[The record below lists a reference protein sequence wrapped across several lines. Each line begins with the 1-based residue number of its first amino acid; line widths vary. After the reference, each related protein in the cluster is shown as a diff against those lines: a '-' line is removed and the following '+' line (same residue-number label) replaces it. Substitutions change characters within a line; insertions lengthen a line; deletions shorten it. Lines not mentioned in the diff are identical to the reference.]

1 MVGRQTLDLST
12 EVRILVPQPLLP
24 FRVSLHMGEPT
35 QRAKVTRARTLSP
48 TVRELVLIPLE
59 SKISFKPGQ
68 WVSLKL
74 PVGERPPLTRAY
86 SMAEP
91 ESSSGELVL
100 VFDQVPSGLG
110 SGYLSSVKEGDELIL
125 AGPYGNFTVPRP
137 LTVDL
142 VLVARF
148 TGIVPI
154 RCILR
159 ELFEGSVSHRVT
171 LIYGSPTQTERIYH
185 DELQEMAARH
195 KAFRYLPTVLD
206 GSGPAGEERR
216 SESEILASLWQG
228 RKDFLPMV
236 CGTKAFIRPLKT
248 YMSELG
254 FVRKEAKFET
264 YD

>member
-1 MVGRQTLDLST
+1 
-12 EVRILVPQPLLP
+12 
-24 FRVSLHMGEPT
+24 MGEPT
-35 QRAKVTRARTLSP
+35 QRANVTRARMLSP
-48 TVRELVLIPLE
+48 TVRELVLLPLE

-100 VFDQVPSGLG
+100 AFDRVPGGLG
-110 SGYLSSVKEGDELIL
+110 SGYLSPVKEGDELIL
-125 AGPYGNFTVPRP
+125 AARYENFTVPRP

-142 VLVARF
+142 VLVARY

-159 ELFEGSVSHRVT
+159 DLFAGPVSRQVT

-195 KAFRYLPTVLD
+195 KAFRYLPTVVD
-206 GSGPAGEERR
+206 GSGPAGEESR

-248 YMSELG
+248 CMSELG
-254 FVRKEAKFET
+254 FGRKEAKFET

>member
-1 MVGRQTLDLST
+1 
-12 EVRILVPQPLLP
+12 
-24 FRVSLHMGEPT
+24 MGEPT
-35 QRAKVTRARTLSP
+35 QRAKVTRARMLSP
-48 TVRELVLIPLE
+48 TVRELTLVPLE
-59 SKISFKPGQ
+59 AKISFQPGQ

-74 PVGERPPLTRAY
+74 PVGGRPPLTRAY

-100 VFDQVPSGLG
+100 AFDRVPGGLG
-110 SGYLSSVKEGDELIL
+110 SGYLASVKEGDELIV
-125 AGPYGNFTVPRP
+125 AGPYGNFTIPRP

-154 RCILR
+154 RCMLR
-159 ELFEGSVSHRVT
+159 DLFASPVSCQVT
-171 LIYGSPTQTERIYH
+171 LIYGSPTQAERVYH
-185 DELQEMAARH
+185 DELQELAARH
-195 KAFRYLPTVLD
+195 KAFRYLPTVAD

-216 SESEILASLWQG
+216 SEGELLASLWEG

-248 YMSELG
+248 YLSELG
-254 FVRKEAKFET
+254 FGRKEAKFET

>member
-1 MVGRQTLDLST
+1 MA
-12 EVRILVPQPLLP
+12 
-24 FRVSLHMGEPT
+24 EPT
-35 QRAKVTRARTLSP
+35 QRARLMRARMLSP
-48 TVRELVLIPLE
+48 TVRELVVVPLE

-100 VFDQVPSGLG
+100 VFDRVPSGLG

-125 AGPYGNFTVPRP
+125 AGPYGSFTVPRS

-159 ELFEGSVSHRVT
+159 DLFEGPVSCQVT
-171 LIYGSPTQTERIYH
+171 LIYGSPTQMERIYH
-185 DELQEMAARH
+185 GELQEMAAHH

-228 RKDFLPMV
+228 GKGFLRVV
-236 CGTKAFIRPLKT
+236 CGAKGVIRAPQ
-248 YMSELG
+248 
-254 FVRKEAKFET
+254 
-264 YD
+264 

>member
-1 MVGRQTLDLST
+1 MA
-12 EVRILVPQPLLP
+12 
-24 FRVSLHMGEPT
+24 EPT
-35 QRAKVTRARTLSP
+35 QRAKVMRARMLSP
-48 TVRELVLIPLE
+48 TVRELVVVPLE

-100 VFDQVPSGLG
+100 VFDRVPGGVG

-159 ELFEGSVSHRVT
+159 DLFEGTVSCHVT
-171 LIYGSPTQTERIYH
+171 LIYGTPTQMERIYH
-185 DELQEMAARH
+185 DELQEMAGRH
-195 KAFRYLPTVLD
+195 KAFRYLPTVVD

-248 YMSELG
+248 YLSELG
-254 FVRKEAKFET
+254 FGRKEAKFET

>member
-1 MVGRQTLDLST
+1 
-12 EVRILVPQPLLP
+12 
-24 FRVSLHMGEPT
+24 MGEPT
-35 QRAKVTRARTLSP
+35 QRAKVTRARMVSP
-48 TVRELVLIPLE
+48 TVRELVLMPLQ

-74 PVGERPPLTRAY
+74 PVGERPPWTRAY

-100 VFDQVPSGLG
+100 AFDRVPSGLG

-125 AGPYGNFTVPRP
+125 AGPYGNFTGPRP

-159 ELFEGSVSHRVT
+159 DLFEGTVSCDVT
-171 LIYGSPTQTERIYH
+171 LIYGTPTQMERIYH
-185 DELQEMAARH
+185 DELQEMAGCH
-195 KAFRYLPTVLD
+195 KAFRYLPTVVD

-216 SESEILASLWQG
+216 SESGILAALGQG
-228 RKDFLPMV
+228 GEGFLSMV
-236 CGTKAFIRPLKT
+236 W
-248 YMSELG
+248 
-254 FVRKEAKFET
+254 
-264 YD
+264 

>member
-1 MVGRQTLDLST
+1 
-12 EVRILVPQPLLP
+12 
-24 FRVSLHMGEPT
+24 MGEPT
-35 QRAKVTRARTLSP
+35 QRAKVTRARMLSP
-48 TVRELVLIPLE
+48 TVRELVLVPLG

-100 VFDQVPSGLG
+100 AFDRVPGGLG

-125 AGPYGNFTVPRP
+125 AAPYGNFTVPRP

-159 ELFEGSVSHRVT
+159 ELFESPVSCQVT
-171 LIYGSPTQTERIYH
+171 LIYGSPTQTEQIYH
-185 DELQEMAARH
+185 DELQELAARH

-206 GSGPAGEERR
+206 GSEPAGEERR
-216 SESEILASLWQG
+216 TESEILASLWQG

-248 YMSELG
+248 YMLELG
-254 FVRKEAKFET
+254 FGRKEAKFET

>member
-1 MVGRQTLDLST
+1 
-12 EVRILVPQPLLP
+12 
-24 FRVSLHMGEPT
+24 MGEPT
-35 QRAKVTRARTLSP
+35 QRAKVTRARMVSP
-48 TVRELVLIPLE
+48 TVRELVLSPLE
-59 SKISFKPGQ
+59 SKISFQPGQ

-100 VFDQVPSGLG
+100 AFDRVPGGLG
-110 SGYLSSVKEGDELIL
+110 SGYLSSVKEGDDLIL

-137 LTVDL
+137 LAVDL

-159 ELFEGSVSHRVT
+159 DLFKGPMMCQVT
-171 LIYGSPTQTERIYH
+171 LIYGSPTQAERIYH

-206 GSGPAGEERR
+206 GSGPAAADRR

-236 CGTKAFIRPLKT
+236 CGTKAFIRPFKIYL
-248 YMSELG
+248 SELG
-254 FVRKEAKFET
+254 FGRKEAKFEA

>member
-1 MVGRQTLDLST
+1 
-12 EVRILVPQPLLP
+12 
-24 FRVSLHMGEPT
+24 MGEPT
-35 QRAKVTRARTLSP
+35 QRASVPRARMLP
-48 TVRELVLIPLE
+48 RMVRERVLIPLE
-59 SKISFKPGQ
+59 SKISLNPGQ
-68 WVSLKL
+68 WLSLTPL
-74 PVGERPPLTRAY
+74 GGCPPPLTRAY

-91 ESSSGELVL
+91 ESSSGELV
-100 VFDQVPSGLG
+100 VAFDRVPGGLG
-110 SGYLSSVKEGDELIL
+110 SSYLSSVKGGDELIL
-125 AGPYGNFTVPRP
+125 AGPYGIFTVPRP

-159 ELFEGSVSHRVT
+159 ELFKGPVSCHVT

-195 KAFRYLPTVLD
+195 KAFRYLPTVVD

-216 SESEILASLWQG
+216 TESEILASLWQG

-248 YMSELG
+248 YLSELG
-254 FVRKEAKFET
+254 FGRKEAKFET

>member
-1 MVGRQTLDLST
+1 
-12 EVRILVPQPLLP
+12 
-24 FRVSLHMGEPT
+24 MGEPT
-35 QRAKVTRARTLSP
+35 QRANVTRARTLSP
-48 TVRELVLIPLE
+48 TVRELVLMPLQ

-159 ELFEGSVSHRVT
+159 ELFEGSVSCQVT

-185 DELQEMAARH
+185 DELQEMTARH

-206 GSGPAGEERR
+206 GSGPAGEARR
-216 SESEILASLWQG
+216 AESRVLASLWQG
-228 RKDFLPMV
+228 GEDFFPVGGGAKGL
-236 CGTKAFIRPLKT
+236 IQPLKNDF
-248 YMSELG
+248 SELG
-254 FVRKEAKFET
+254 FGREEAEFET

>member
-1 MVGRQTLDLST
+1 MR
-12 EVRILVPQPLLP
+12 
-24 FRVSLHMGEPT
+24 
-35 QRAKVTRARTLSP
+35 SP
-48 TVRELVLIPLE
+48 TVRELVLAPLE

-91 ESSSGELVL
+91 ESSSGELAL
-100 VFDQVPSGLG
+100 AFDRVPGGLG

-125 AGPYGNFTVPRP
+125 AGPYGNFMVPRT
-137 LTVDL
+137 LTLDL

-159 ELFEGSVSHRVT
+159 DLLAGPVSYQLT

-206 GSGPAGEERR
+206 GSGQAGEERR

-228 RKDFLPMV
+228 RKDFLPMI
-236 CGTKAFIRPLKT
+236 CGTKAFIRPLKI

-254 FVRKEAKFET
+254 FGRKEAKFET

>member
-1 MVGRQTLDLST
+1 M
-12 EVRILVPQPLLP
+12 
-24 FRVSLHMGEPT
+24 
-35 QRAKVTRARTLSP
+35 RAGMLSP
-48 TVRELVLIPLE
+48 TVRELVVVPLE

-100 VFDQVPSGLG
+100 VFDRVPGGVG

-125 AGPYGNFTVPRP
+125 AGPYGNFTAPRP

-159 ELFEGSVSHRVT
+159 DLFGGPVSCQVT
-171 LIYGSPTQTERIYH
+171 LIYGSPTQTERSYRE
-185 DELQEMAARH
+185 ELEEVAARH
-195 KAFRYLPTVLD
+195 KAVRYVATR
-206 GSGPAGEERR
+206 G
-216 SESEILASLWQG
+216 
-228 RKDFLPMV
+228 
-236 CGTKAFIRPLKT
+236 
-248 YMSELG
+248 
-254 FVRKEAKFET
+254 
-264 YD
+264 

>member
-1 MVGRQTLDLST
+1 MA
-12 EVRILVPQPLLP
+12 
-24 FRVSLHMGEPT
+24 EPT
-35 QRAKVTRARTLSP
+35 QRAKVMRARMLSP
-48 TVRELVLIPLE
+48 TVHELTLIPLE

-74 PVGERPPLTRAY
+74 PVGERQPLTRAY

-91 ESSSGELVL
+91 ESSSGQLVL
-100 VFDQVPSGLG
+100 AFDRVPNGLG
-110 SGYLSSVKEGDELIL
+110 SGYLLSVKEGDELVL

-159 ELFEGSVSHRVT
+159 DLFAGPVARRVT
-171 LIYGSPTQTERIYH
+171 LIYGSPTRTQLVYH
-185 DELQEMAARH
+185 DELQELAARH
-195 KAFRYLPTVLD
+195 NSFRYLPTVMD
-206 GSGPAGEERR
+206 GSGGMGVEHRP
-216 SESEILASLWQG
+216 ESEILAALWAG

-236 CGTKAFIRPLKT
+236 CGTKGFVGPLKT
-248 YMSELG
+248 YLKELG
-254 FVRKEAKFET
+254 FGRKEAKFET

>member
-1 MVGRQTLDLST
+1 
-12 EVRILVPQPLLP
+12 
-24 FRVSLHMGEPT
+24 MGEPT
-35 QRAKVTRARTLSP
+35 QRANVTRARMLSP
-48 TVRELVLIPLE
+48 MVRELVLMPLE

-91 ESSSGELVL
+91 ESSSGELL
-100 VFDQVPSGLG
+100 LAFDRVPGGLG

-137 LTVDL
+137 LTLDL

-159 ELFEGSVSHRVT
+159 ELFEGPVSRRVT

-185 DELQEMAARH
+185 DEIQEMTARH

-206 GSGPAGEERR
+206 GSGPAGAERR
-216 SESEILASLWQG
+216 SESEILASLLHG
-228 RKDFLPMV
+228 GEGVFSAGLR
-236 CGTKAFIRPLKT
+236 TN
-248 YMSELG
+248 
-254 FVRKEAKFET
+254 
-264 YD
+264 

>member
-1 MVGRQTLDLST
+1 
-12 EVRILVPQPLLP
+12 
-24 FRVSLHMGEPT
+24 MGEPT
-35 QRAKVTRARTLSP
+35 QRANVTRERMLSP
-48 TVRELVLIPLE
+48 TVRELVLLPLE

-100 VFDQVPSGLG
+100 AFDRVPGGLG
-110 SGYLSSVKEGDELIL
+110 SGYLSSVKEGDVLIL
-125 AGPYGNFTVPRP
+125 AGPYGSFTAPRP

-159 ELFEGSVSHRVT
+159 ALFEGPVSCQVT

-195 KAFRYLPTVLD
+195 KAFRYLPTVVD
-206 GSGPAGEERR
+206 GSGPAGEESR

-254 FVRKEAKFET
+254 FGRKEAKFET

>member
-1 MVGRQTLDLST
+1 
-12 EVRILVPQPLLP
+12 
-24 FRVSLHMGEPT
+24 MGEPT
-35 QRAKVTRARTLSP
+35 QRAKVTRARMLSP

-74 PVGERPPLTRAY
+74 PVGERLPLTRAY

-91 ESSSGELVL
+91 ESSSGRLVL
-100 VFDQVPSGLG
+100 AFDRVPDGLG

-125 AGPYGNFTVPRP
+125 AGPYGNFTVHRP

-142 VLVARF
+142 VLVAHF

-159 ELFEGSVSHRVT
+159 DLFAGSVSYQVT
-171 LIYGSPTQTERIYH
+171 LIYGSPTQTEQIYH
-185 DELQEMAARH
+185 DELQEMAASH
-195 KAFRYLPTVLD
+195 KNFRYLPTVLD

-216 SESEILASLWQG
+216 SESEVLASLWQG

-248 YMSELG
+248 YLSELG
-254 FVRKEAKFET
+254 FGRKEAKFET

>member
-1 MVGRQTLDLST
+1 
-12 EVRILVPQPLLP
+12 
-24 FRVSLHMGEPT
+24 MGEPT
-35 QRAKVTRARTLSP
+35 QRANVTRARMLSP
-48 TVRELVLIPLE
+48 TVRELVLMPLQ

-74 PVGERPPLTRAY
+74 PVGERPPWTRAY

-100 VFDQVPSGLG
+100 AFDRVPSGLG

-125 AGPYGNFTVPRP
+125 AGPYGRFTGPRP

-159 ELFEGSVSHRVT
+159 DLFAGPVSCHVT

-195 KAFRYLPTVLD
+195 NAFRYLPTVVD
-206 GSGPAGEERR
+206 GSGPAGQERR
-216 SESEILASLWQG
+216 ADSWSLAS
-228 RKDFLPMV
+228 
-236 CGTKAFIRPLKT
+236 
-248 YMSELG
+248 
-254 FVRKEAKFET
+254 VRYRAVGLLAPGLLT
-264 YD
+264 

>member
-1 MVGRQTLDLST
+1 LHSKEQR
-12 EVRILVPQPLLP
+12 VPAPLPYPLL
-24 FRVSLHMGEPT
+24 VSLPMGEPT
-35 QRAKVTRARTLSP
+35 QRAKVTRARMLSP
-48 TVRELVLIPLE
+48 TVRELVLLPLE
-59 SKISFKPGQ
+59 SKVSFKPGQ

-74 PVGERPPLTRAY
+74 PVGERQPLTRAY

-91 ESSSGELVL
+91 ESSSGQLVL
-100 VFDQVPSGLG
+100 AFDRVPNGLG
-110 SGYLSSVKEGDELIL
+110 SGYLLSVKEGDELVL

-148 TGIVPI
+148 TGVVPI

-159 ELFEGSVSHRVT
+159 DLFEGPLARRVT
-171 LIYGSPTQTERIYH
+171 LVYGSPTQTDRIYH

-195 KAFRYLPTVLD
+195 KSFRYLPTVLD
-206 GSGPAGEERR
+206 VSGGTGVEHLP
-216 SESEILASLWQG
+216 ESEILASLWQG

-236 CGTKAFIRPLKT
+236 CGTKAFVRPLKT
-248 YMSELG
+248 YLSELG
-254 FVRKEAKFET
+254 FGRKEAKFET

>member
-1 MVGRQTLDLST
+1 M
-12 EVRILVPQPLLP
+12 
-24 FRVSLHMGEPT
+24 
-35 QRAKVTRARTLSP
+35 LSP
-48 TVRELVLIPLE
+48 LVHELVVLPLE
-59 SKISFKPGQ
+59 SKIPFQPGQ

-86 SMAEP
+86 SMAES
-91 ESSSGELVL
+91 ESSSRELVL
-100 VFDQVPSGLG
+100 AFDRVPGGLG

-125 AGPYGNFTVPRP
+125 AGPYGNFTAPRP
-137 LTVDL
+137 LSMDL

-159 ELFEGSVSHRVT
+159 DLFKGPVSCQVT

-185 DELQEMAARH
+185 DGLQEMAARH
-195 KAFRYLPTVLD
+195 EAFRYLPTVLD
-206 GSGPAGEERR
+206 GSGDAAEERR
-216 SESEILASLWQG
+216 PESEILASLWAG

-236 CGTKAFIRPLKT
+236 CGTKAFVRPLKT
-248 YMSELG
+248 YLSELG
-254 FVRKEAKFET
+254 FGRKEAKFET

>member
-1 MVGRQTLDLST
+1 LHSKEQR
-12 EVRILVPQPLLP
+12 VPVPLPHPLL
-24 FRVSLHMGEPT
+24 VSLPMGEPT
-35 QRAKVTRARTLSP
+35 QRAKVTRARMLSP
-48 TVRELVLIPLE
+48 TVRELVLVPLE
-59 SKISFKPGQ
+59 AKIAFQPGQ

-91 ESSSGELVL
+91 ESSSGELIL
-100 VFDQVPSGLG
+100 AFDRVPGGLG
-110 SGYLSSVKEGDELIL
+110 SGYLACAKEGDELIV

-148 TGIVPI
+148 TGMVPI
-154 RCILR
+154 RCMLR
-159 ELFEGSVSHRVT
+159 DLLKGPVSYQVT

-185 DELQEMAARH
+185 DELQEMAERH

-206 GSGPAGEERR
+206 GSGPAGGERR

-236 CGTKAFIRPLKT
+236 CGTKAFVRPLKT

-254 FVRKEAKFET
+254 FGRKEAKFET

>member
-1 MVGRQTLDLST
+1 
-12 EVRILVPQPLLP
+12 
-24 FRVSLHMGEPT
+24 MGEPT
-35 QRAKVTRARTLSP
+35 QQARVTRARMLSP
-48 TVRELVLIPLE
+48 TVRELVLVPLE
-59 SKISFKPGQ
+59 SKISFQPGQ

-100 VFDQVPSGLG
+100 AFDRVPGGLG
-110 SGYLSSVKEGDELIL
+110 SGYLASVKEGDELIV

-159 ELFEGSVSHRVT
+159 DLLKGPVSYHVT
-171 LIYGSPTQTERIYH
+171 LIYGLPTQTERIYH

-195 KAFRYLPTVLD
+195 QAFRYRPTVVD
-206 GSGPAGEERR
+206 GSGPAGGERR
-216 SESEILASLWQG
+216 SESELLALLWQG

-248 YMSELG
+248 YILELG
-254 FVRKEAKFET
+254 FGRKEAKFET

>member
-1 MVGRQTLDLST
+1 
-12 EVRILVPQPLLP
+12 LLP
-24 FRVSLHMGEPT
+24 FPIYLHMGEPT
-35 QRAKVTRARTLSP
+35 QRAKVTRARMLSP
-48 TVRELVLIPLE
+48 TVRELVLMPLE

-100 VFDQVPSGLG
+100 VFDRVPGGLG
-110 SGYLSSVKEGDELIL
+110 SSYLSSVKGGDELVL

-159 ELFEGSVSHRVT
+159 DLLAGPVARRVT

-185 DELQEMAARH
+185 GEFQEMAARH
-195 KAFRYLPTVLD
+195 QSFRYLPTVLD
-206 GSGPAGEERR
+206 GSGLVGVEHRP
-216 SESEILASLWQG
+216 ESEILAALWQG

-236 CGTKAFIRPLKT
+236 CGTKAFVKPLKT
-248 YMSELG
+248 YLSELG
-254 FVRKEAKFET
+254 FGRKEAKFET

>member
-1 MVGRQTLDLST
+1 
-12 EVRILVPQPLLP
+12 
-24 FRVSLHMGEPT
+24 MGEPT
-35 QRAKVTRARTLSP
+35 QRAKVTRARMLSP
-48 TVRELVLIPLE
+48 TVRELVLVPLE

-100 VFDQVPSGLG
+100 AFDRVPGGLG
-110 SGYLSSVKEGDELIL
+110 SGYLASVKEGDELIL

-159 ELFEGSVSHRVT
+159 GLVASPVSCQVT
-171 LIYGSPTQTERIYH
+171 VIYGSPTQTERIYH
-185 DELQEMAARH
+185 DELQELAARH
-195 KAFRYLPTVLD
+195 TAFRYLPTVVD
-206 GSGPAGEERR
+206 GSGPAGVDRR
-216 SESEILASLWQG
+216 SEGELLASLWQG

-248 YMSELG
+248 YMAELG
-254 FVRKEAKFET
+254 FGRKEAKFET